1 MDGTEPDQSWMDPR
15 VDSQRRVE
23 SLIDAITFGLHA
35 DLKSFAGSDGR
46 RVVEEG
52 QVELGVARS
61 SSDAHH
67 VISLTLV
74 GERRPGFSRG
84 LVSRSGVDVAPW
96 SQKEVNVA

>member
-1 MDGTEPDQSWMDPR
+1 MDPP

-23 SLIDAITFGLHA
+23 SLIDAITFRFHA
-35 DLKSFAGSDGR
+35 DPTSFAGSGGR

-52 QVELGVARS
+52 QVELRVARS
-61 SSDAHH
+61 GSDAHH
-67 VISLTLV
+67 IISLTLV
-74 GERRPGFSRG
+74 GGERRPGFSRR